1 MTFVFKTCPGA
12 DYFQGQCDLP
22 IRSHS
27 RIHNPGILNICKACD
42 PLLFCFHAW
51 IVQVKLFETT
61 AKPLL
66 DSLVAGYNIAIIAYG
81 QTGE

>member
-1 MTFVFKTCPGA
+1 M
-12 DYFQGQCDLP
+12 
-22 IRSHS
+22 
-27 RIHNPGILNICKACD
+27 
-42 PLLFCFHAW
+42 
-51 IVQVKLFETT
+51 KLFETT